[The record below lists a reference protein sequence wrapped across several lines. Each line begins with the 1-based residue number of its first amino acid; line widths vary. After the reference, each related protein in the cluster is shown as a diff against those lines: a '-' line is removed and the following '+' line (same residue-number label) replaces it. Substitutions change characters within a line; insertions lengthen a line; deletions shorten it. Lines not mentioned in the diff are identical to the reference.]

1 MLDCYSILE
10 LPPTASHEEVK
21 NAYKKLAKLWHPDK
35 NPDNV
40 EEATVKFKEIN
51 IAFKVFSD
59 ENQRAIYDHIVQQ
72 EEAAPTDDQSNE
84 VDPPEEEEGSNSDS
98 IRKEPRRRTTLLG
111 SLFGRKKSE
120 PEIVAPATSLAPPR
134 ASEIRRH
141 SLFSLK
147 RSPLPA
153 EYYGVDRDEYRCWG
167 PGNGSYSSVRMGWG
181 VDEEAWQAEVERRAR
196 QDPNRAKKPVKSN
209 LRKARVNGIKWF

>member
-10 LPPTASHEEVK
+10 LPPTASQEEVK

-51 IAFKVFSD
+51 IAFKVLSD
-59 ENQRAIYDHIVQQ
+59 ENQRAIYDHIVER
-72 EEAAPTDDQSNE
+72 EEAPPTDDQSDE
-84 VDPPEEEEGSNSDS
+84 VDPPEEEASSDS
-98 IRKEPRRRTTLLG
+98 IRKQPRRRTTLLD
-111 SLFGRKKSE
+111 SLFGRKKSD
-120 PEIVAPATSLAPPR
+120 PEIVGPPTRLAPPR
-134 ASEIRRH
+134 ASEMRRH
-141 SLFSLK
+141 SLFSLN
-147 RSPLPA
+147 RSPLPP

-167 PGNGSYSSVRMGWG
+167 WGNDGYSRMGWG
-181 VDEEAWQAEVERRAR
+181 VDEEAWEAEVERRAS

-209 LRKARVNGIKWF
+209 IRKARVNGIKWF